1 MSRIGKR
8 PVVLP
13 AGVKVEA
20 VNGVLT
26 VTGKLGRLARPIP
39 GKLAVEVKDG
49 AATVVLLD
57 KDAGNLY
64 GMYRTILANMVQGVT
79 EGFLRIL
86 EIVGV
91 GYKAESKGGGASP
104 GAGVLPPGRFPPAG
118 GRYRASRIEHRHQAE
133 RVRQGSARGN
143 GRPGPDAP
151 ETGRLQEQGNPLS
164 RRTADQEG
172 REGGGQIV
180 DSAQF
185 LTTGIR
191 TS

>member
-26 VTGKLGRLARPIP
+26 VTGKLGQLSRPIP

-49 AATVVLLD
+49 TATVVLLD
-57 KDAGNLY
+57 KDAENLY

-79 EGFLRIL
+79 DGFLRIL

-91 GYKAESKGGGASP
+91 GYKAESKGRALHLALGYSHP
-104 GAGVLPPGRFPPAG
+104 VVFPLPEGVTAQVEANTVIKLSGYDKEVLGETAARVRMLRKPDVYKNKGI
-118 GRYRASRIEHRHQAE
+118 RYRGE
-133 RVRQGSARGN
+133 RLIKKVGKAAGK
-143 GRPGPDAP
+143 
-151 ETGRLQEQGNPLS
+151 
-164 RRTADQEG
+164 
-172 REGGGQIV
+172 
-180 DSAQF
+180 
-185 LTTGIR
+185 
-191 TS
+191 